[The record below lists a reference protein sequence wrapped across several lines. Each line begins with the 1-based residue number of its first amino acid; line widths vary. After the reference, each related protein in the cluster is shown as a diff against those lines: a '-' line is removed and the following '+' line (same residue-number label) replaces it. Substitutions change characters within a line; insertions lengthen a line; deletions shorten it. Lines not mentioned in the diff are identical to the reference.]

1 MADVEGVAGV
11 KGIAIVEGVAGVSGA
26 DSTGVV
32 TGEAEEMFGGV
43 SCDDVVDSSTTLGWT
58 WPAFPPLVGPRG
70 AGGLMVGLA
79 GVRILPLFGGP
90 EKFLLLH

>member
-11 KGIAIVEGVAGVSGA
+11 EGVAIVEGVAGVDGV

-32 TGEAEEMFGGV
+32 TGEAGEMLVGV
-43 SCDDVVDSSTTLGWT
+43 SCDDVVDSSTTLGWA

-79 GVRILPLFGGP
+79 GVRMFPLFGGP